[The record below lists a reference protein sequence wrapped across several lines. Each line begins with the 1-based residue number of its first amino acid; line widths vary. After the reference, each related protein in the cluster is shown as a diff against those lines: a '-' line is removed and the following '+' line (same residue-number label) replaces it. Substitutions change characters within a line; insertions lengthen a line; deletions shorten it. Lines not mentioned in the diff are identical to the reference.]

1 LAAYYYLASSL
12 PMLVE
17 PMQDPSVS
25 SPDFLEQCRMFMTP
39 KDYEDI
45 LRTSINP
52 DENFSHYL
60 GEVYGKWES
69 SLRNEL
75 VRLRAQAQ
83 GLNPDDFLRESGFAA
98 GTAEIASAAM
108 QKSTPLEAEL
118 YLTQKRWDCVD
129 ELSAG
134 HFFDIQFL
142 QGYRLKLQLLERRA
156 KFEEEKGFDA
166 YRSIYARVLEATGS
180 EIPVGGNNG

>member
-1 LAAYYYLASSL
+1 MAAYYYLASSL
-12 PMLVE
+12 PMLVD
-17 PMQDPSVS
+17 PMQDPPVS
-25 SPDFLEQCRMFMTP
+25 SQDFLEQCRMFMTP
-39 KDYEDI
+39 KDYENI
-45 LRTSINP
+45 LGTSINP
-52 DENFSHYL
+52 GENHSHNLGENF
-60 GEVYGKWES
+60 GKWES

-75 VRLRAQAQ
+75 VRLRAQVQ
-83 GLNPDDFLRESGFAA
+83 GLNPDDFLREDSFIS

-156 KFEEEKGFDA
+156 KFVEENGFDA
-166 YRSIYARVLEATGS
+166 YRSIYARVLEASGS